1 MKVLASFLGL
11 ILTLTGC
18 SQVET
23 DKPEHVQFF
32 FVADTAS
39 GFRLFSE
46 IREMESPEAD
56 LATAALS
63 ALVSG
68 AILPLDPD
76 YVNLWDSSTSLNS
89 IKISGDEAVVDLDLG
104 KLNVGGEAEARA
116 IDQIVWTLTGI
127 NDEISNVSFLV
138 NGLPIESFA
147 GHVDTTQSFSRGN
160 ATEVL
165 SSVQISSILQ
175 GDILSS
181 PVQISGEA
189 CVFEASLSWVLKQNG
204 TLVDEGFLSAEGACP
219 TRSNWTL
226 DLGELSAGS
235 YELEVFETS
244 PKDGSKSAA
253 DTKTFVV
260 ELP

>member
-1 MKVLASFLGL
+1 MKLLTGILALAL
-11 ILTLTGC
+11 ALTGC
-18 SQVET
+18 ATADQEKPNEVE
-23 DKPEHVQFF
+23 FF

-127 NDEISNVSFLV
+127 NDEISSVSFLV
-138 NGLPIESFA
+138 NGLPI
-147 GHVDTTQSFSRGN
+147 
-160 ATEVL
+160 
-165 SSVQISSILQ
+165 
-175 GDILSS
+175 
-181 PVQISGEA
+181 
-189 CVFEASLSWVLKQNG
+189 
-204 TLVDEGFLSAEGACP
+204 
-219 TRSNWTL
+219 
-226 DLGELSAGS
+226 
-235 YELEVFETS
+235 
-244 PKDGSKSAA
+244 
-253 DTKTFVV
+253 
-260 ELP
+260 